1 MKNTLNHISLFDPQL
16 RHKEYFTLK
25 IYCKERWKVGTLQQE
40 ILGQAKWINRTKGCT
55 LSKEGDTLCMVGL
68 VGIFLLWSSGEQNEW
83 FEQVPILIRPN
94 KDSNRWNASRIWEK
108 NVIIQQNKLDY

>member
-1 MKNTLNHISLFDPQL
+1 MKNILNKISLFDPQL

-55 LSKEGDTLCMVGL
+55 LSKEGDTVYMVEL
-68 VGIFLLWSSGEQNEW
+68 VRILLLWSSGKQNEW
-83 FEQVPILIRPN
+83 FEQLLIRSN

-108 NVIIQQNKLDY
+108 TW